1 MSDKLGITPACF
13 TKLVQDLRIHTT
25 LTDSRFI
32 QLEQK
37 VGFLLQALRH
47 SDGVRKVGHRFQHST
62 STIAMYIHEVVE
74 AIMTSKL
81 YGIYVHQPTP
91 DEPTSGIITRNP
103 KLQPYFG
110 HCIGALDGTHNVF
123 AVCSF
128 DLLFL
133 HLHAG
138 SEGSAHDQKVLAWA
152 IEKGFQIPGPVK
164 YYLGDAGYTM
174 SENIMVPYR
183 GVRYHLREWI
193 AGARSSSRETL
204 PSTKQELFNLR
215 HAQLR
220 NVVERIFGVVQRKF
234 SILTGSAPEYN
245 YKMQAMIPLL
255 CAFLHNHVHIND
267 PFNRSTGKAR
277 AARMTMEAKRARLEI
292 IYKRTE
298 EALQNPAVAV
308 DEEVDDPPEDQPEG
322 LSMEATRNEIS
333 DRMWIDYLKY
343 KDGPRRRQQVPDH
356 LDELLLAFDHEGL
369 LLR

>member
-1 MSDKLGITPACF
+1 MVFGK
-13 TKLVQDLRIHTT
+13 
-25 LTDSRFI
+25 
-32 QLEQK
+32 
-37 VGFLLQALRH
+37 
-47 SDGVRKVGHRFQHST
+47 
-62 STIAMYIHEVVE
+62 YIHEVVE

-110 HCIGALDGTHNVF
+110 HCIGALDGTHVPWKARAGDDRRFRNRKGYLSQNVF

-138 SEGSAHDQKVLAWA
+138 SEGSAHEQKVLAWA

-234 SILTGSAPEYN
+234 PILTGSAPEYN

-255 CAFLHNHVHIND
+255 CAFLHNYVHIND

-298 EALQNPAVAV
+298 EALRNPAVAV

-369 LLR
+369 LL